1 MAYRS
6 ACGVPQD
13 HGTEGCSASGQEDF
27 REHHSA
33 APLRN
38 HQWYSRKSSSLPI
51 DNSQP
56 EEYRMDEAEVME
68 RLQRFPGT
76 KLSLDDL
83 YLSLATTAEAL
94 TDQT

>member
-1 MAYRS
+1 
-6 ACGVPQD
+6 
-13 HGTEGCSASGQEDF
+13 
-27 REHHSA
+27 
-33 APLRN
+33 
-38 HQWYSRKSSSLPI
+38 
-51 DNSQP
+51 
-56 EEYRMDEAEVME
+56 MDEAEVME